1 MVGLAASVACH
12 RKMKPGLA
20 IAPGPSPGPA
30 PSQFPMP
37 PSFPTLL
44 SGAKSLF
51 VYREHSPGKEAVF
64 MDTRV
69 LSARQ
74 GAKDL
79 TSVASGPAP
88 GRSGCAESLTNLQIR
103 EVSCATPVTS
113 SQTRTKIRSARLIG
127 PGAPR
132 AAPNSPSLHS
142 GVGGRGGLS
151 NQPPAA
157 DLLSRCPQGCFISSV
172 CSHGATLTNP
182 LPFHAALGSNREGL
196 AFPSQN

>member
-157 DLLSRCPQGCFISSV
+157 DLLS
-172 CSHGATLTNP
+172 
-182 LPFHAALGSNREGL
+182 
-196 AFPSQN
+196 